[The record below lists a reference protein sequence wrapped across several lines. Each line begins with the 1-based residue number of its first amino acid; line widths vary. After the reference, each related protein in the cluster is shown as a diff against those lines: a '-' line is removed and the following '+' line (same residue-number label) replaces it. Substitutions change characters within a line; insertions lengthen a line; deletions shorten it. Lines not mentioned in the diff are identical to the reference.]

1 MDSSFVYKIYCA
13 WPAYKWKIW
22 KGYEL
27 LHDGMQSPFGSCV
40 ILDKEGGVQI
50 RRYVYCNVVRSAD
63 IQRYIDIS
71 GIQNYIVNS
80 TKVVF
85 LESRPQSKTF
95 KPNSTERCRTC
106 RRYLRE
112 GCRYCSL
119 HCKVFEDSPNMWSQE
134 ERSSAT
140 CVSCN
145 SSVQEDGPLAGLTHT
160 TPCLSKEAQLTAMLW
175 DHGQHFIVQ
184 PF

>member
-1 MDSSFVYKIYCA
+1 MSAKTR
-13 WPAYKWKIW
+13 PAVCEIW
-22 KGYEL
+22 
-27 LHDGMQSPFGSCV
+27 MS
-40 ILDKEGGVQI
+40 VQI

-119 HCKVFEDSPNMWSQE
+119 YCKVSFCSGVLVNVASDFGTS
-134 ERSSAT
+134 
-140 CVSCN
+140 
-145 SSVQEDGPLAGLTHT
+145 LL
-160 TPCLSKEAQLTAMLW
+160 
-175 DHGQHFIVQ
+175 
-184 PF
+184 